1 VEIWQKLEQRF
12 RRLAQRGKFNVV
24 VIVVVVVGGGGGGGG
39 EGDGVIV
46 DVVTSELY

>member
-1 VEIWQKLEQRF
+1 VVEIWQKLEQRF
-12 RRLAQRGKFNVV
+12 RWLALRGKFT
-24 VIVVVVVGGGGGGGG
+24 VVVVVVVDG